1 MHRHG
6 IFARQND
13 MFTTMFLGLIN
24 GMLRSRLASCCLLV
38 LLMFLATA
46 LIWNASVD
54 QYVLREGR
62 RVAVPVVDENWN
74 SKSGYTTKYRYPGA
88 GQGNPLHFF
97 DSSFVQ
103 SGQSKDIG
111 TANTFGTPSKCR
123 PGQEM
128 AMVAYL
134 PDDPRVHV
142 VVGDRT
148 SFLFYAIGA
157 LCLAASGGLLW
168 NLSRLGR
175 DEAALVVPGWETRP
189 GYR

>member
-13 MFTTMFLGLIN
+13 VFTTMFLGLIN
-24 GMLRSRLASCCLLV
+24 GILRSRLASCCLLV
-38 LLMFLATA
+38 AMMSLATA

-54 QYVLREGR
+54 QYVLREGQ
-62 RVAVPVVDENWN
+62 RVAVPVVDETWH
-74 SKSGYTTKYRYPGA
+74 SKSGYTTKYHYPGA

-97 DSSFVQ
+97 DSFFVQ
-103 SGQSKDIG
+103 NGQPKDIG
-111 TANTFGTPSKCR
+111 IANTFGTQSKCR

-128 AMVAYL
+128 VTVAYL
-134 PDDPRVHV
+134 SDNPRVHV

-148 SFLFYAIGA
+148 SFLFFAIGA

-175 DEAALVVPGWETRP
+175 HESALVVPGWETRP
-189 GYR
+189 GY

>member
-1 MHRHG
+1 MHQSG

-13 MFTTMFLGLIN
+13 VFTTMFLGTLN

-38 LLMFLATA
+38 VMMFLATA

-62 RVAVPVVDENWN
+62 RVAVPVVDETWH

-97 DSSFVQ
+97 DSFFIQ

-111 TANTFGTPSKCR
+111 IANTFGTQSSCR
-123 PGQEM
+123 PGHEM

-134 PDDPRVHV
+134 PNDPRVHV

-168 NLSRLGR
+168 NLARLGR
-175 DEAALVVPGWETRP
+175 HEQSIVIPGWETTP
-189 GYR
+189 GY

>member
-1 MHRHG
+1 MHQSG

-13 MFTTMFLGLIN
+13 VFTTMFLGTLN

-38 LLMFLATA
+38 VMMFLATA

-62 RVAVPVVDENWN
+62 RVAVPVVDETWH
-74 SKSGYTTKYRYPGA
+74 SKSGYTTKYRYHGA

-97 DSSFVQ
+97 DSFFIQ

-111 TANTFGTPSKCR
+111 IANTFGTQSSCR
-123 PGQEM
+123 PGHEM

-134 PDDPRVHV
+134 PNDPRVHV

-168 NLSRLGR
+168 NLARLGR
-175 DEAALVVPGWETRP
+175 HEQSIVIPGWETTP
-189 GYR
+189 GY